1 MWDHCQ
7 SGINV
12 GRWRHGQWSSSLP
25 ARSLKFRPLSLRMA
39 MKKGLGFNIAD
50 SFAIPTAKGTK
61 DGLKDFTTWELP
73 SDRPGYSH
81 RPLFSVG
88 SLLCRGSFLYQ
99 AVTGVG
105 PLVLSA
111 PELMIGLTRESTTFR
126 STWKT
131 ALRGGSSSSSTTQLV
146 KLCEKVRQTMFSPAP
161 TESTD
166 FCLARRRFPCCVYC
180 ARSVCF

>member
-73 SDRPGYSH
+73 WIFPPAFVLCWLAVMSRQFPLPSGDWGRAAGVISTRVDDRAH
-81 RPLFSVG
+81 
-88 SLLCRGSFLYQ
+88 
-99 AVTGVG
+99 
-105 PLVLSA
+105 
-111 PELMIGLTRESTTFR
+111 TRVDDLQKHLE
-126 STWKT
+126 
-131 ALRGGSSSSSTTQLV
+131 
-146 KLCEKVRQTMFSPAP
+146 
-161 TESTD
+161 D
-166 FCLARRRFPCCVYC
+166 CLARRFVVVVHYTVGKALREGASNNVFSS
-180 ARSVCF
+180 AD